1 MLLRLLA
8 LSCLLPGVA
17 VALTSLTFE
26 PPAGVPA
33 KGRHVVFLSGD
44 EEYRGEEGM
53 PMLAKV
59 LSQRH
64 GFRCTVLFALDADGT
79 INPDNQRS
87 LADSAALDSAD
98 ALVLALRFRQWPDE
112 AMERFVRAF
121 HRGVPLIALRTST
134 HSFNFPATSRWA
146 AYSWNSKAPW
156 PGGFGKH
163 VLGETW
169 VTHWGKHK
177 GEATRT
183 VVADGAAGDPLLRG
197 VGPIFGDSDV
207 YEAYPPA
214 DARLLLRGLVLRGM
228 NPGDAPADHRKPRAT
243 DKQPQGVNDPAMP
256 VAWTRQFR
264 NENGTTNRVFTTTL
278 GAATDLRDE
287 SLRRLVVNAVFWGL
301 SLEVPAAADVT
312 PVDPYAPRAYGFRAF
327 RYGLRPVDYA
337 LGRTVPAGGTPPPV
351 PKKAPAKQ

>member
-17 VALTSLTFE
+17 AALTSLTFE

-44 EEYRGEEGM
+44 EEYRGEEAL

-64 GFRCTVLFALDADGT
+64 GFRCTVLFALDPDGT

-134 HSFNFPATSRWA
+134 HAFNFPATSRWA
-146 AYSWNSKAPW
+146 AYAWNSKAPW

-183 VVADGAAGDPLLRG
+183 VVADGVATDPLLRG

-228 NPGDAPADHRKPRAT
+228 NPGDAPAEHRKPRAT
-243 DKQPQGVNDPAMP
+243 DKQPQGVNEPAMP

-264 NENGTTNRVFTTTL
+264 NEAGTTNRIFTTTL

-301 SLEVPAAADVT
+301 GLEVPAKADVT
-312 PVDPYAPRAYGFRAF
+312 PVDPYEPRAYGFRAF
-327 RYGLRPVDYA
+327 RAGLRPADYA
-337 LGRTVPAGGTPPPV
+337 LGRTVPPGGTPPPL
-351 PKKAPAKQ
+351 PPKAPAKK